1 MTPPS
6 FFFGRAAALLVM
18 ALTAFIR
25 AEGATS
31 APRAPNVLIILADD
45 LGRSDVGFAGST
57 EIKTPNLDKFAAS
70 GVRLDRFYA
79 CPVCSPTRAG
89 LLTGRWPLRFGLMK
103 AVIPPWS
110 DFGLPETERLMP
122 ELLASAGYER
132 RGMVGKWHLGHS
144 RQAFLP
150 PQRGFT
156 SFYGHYNGAID
167 SFTHERE
174 GETDWHD
181 GAKTV
186 KEEGYSTD
194 ILAREAVRFIEAS
207 PEGKP
212 WFLYAAFNAPHDPLA
227 AKPEDIARYAHL
239 PVRRRTY
246 AAMVDSLDQAVGRIL
261 ATIERRSDAADTLVL
276 FMSDNG
282 GVLAHARNAP
292 LRDGKFSV
300 YEGGVRVCAALR
312 WPAAGLAGGQVSAA
326 PLGYID
332 VLPTLL
338 RAAGAPAPGGAQA
351 LDGID
356 LVPVLRGDAAAVA
369 RVNQRPWYSYYAQG
383 GRPPGAAV
391 MVGDW
396 KLVAMKGD
404 VLRPGRDPKTVLELY
419 DLRKDSAEEHDL
431 AKAQPERVK
440 ELSRLLNDFGA
451 LETAGVGEFAE
462 GRQGFKAPKDWIIT
476 R

>member
-1 MTPPS
+1 MATA
-6 FFFGRAAALLVM
+6 RAA
-18 ALTAFIR
+18 TA
-25 AEGATS
+25 

-45 LGRSDVGFAGST
+45 LGYSDVGFTGSKD
-57 EIKTPNLDKFAAS
+57 IKTPNLDKFAAS

-89 LLTGRWPLRFGLMK
+89 LMTGRWPLRFGLMK

-110 DFGLPETERLMP
+110 DFGLPATERLMP
-122 ELLASAGYER
+122 ELLGAAGYER

-194 ILAREAVRFIEAS
+194 ILAREAIRFIEAS
-207 PEGKP
+207 PVGKP
-212 WFLYAAFNAPHDPLA
+212 WLMYAAFNAPHDPLA
-227 AKPEDIARYAHL
+227 AKPEDLARYANL
-239 PVRRRTY
+239 PPKRRVY
-246 AAMVDSLDQAVGRIL
+246 AAMVDCLDQAVGRLL
-261 ATIERRSDAADTLVL
+261 AVVEARSDAADTLVI

-282 GVLAHARNAP
+282 GVLAHARNTP

-312 WPAAGLAGGQVSAA
+312 WPAAGLMGGKTSDVA
-326 PLGYID
+326 LGYID

-338 RAAGAPAPGGAQA
+338 HAAGALAPTGAQA

-356 LVPVLRGDAAAVA
+356 LVPVLRGDTTAVA
-369 RVNQRPWYSYYAQG
+369 RAGRRPWYSYYAQG

-391 MVGDW
+391 MVGNW

-404 VLRPGRDPKTVLELY
+404 VLHPGRDPKTTLELY
-419 DLRKDSAEEHDL
+419 DLGKDPTEEHDL
-431 AKAQPERVK
+431 AKAEPARVA
-440 ELSRLLNDFGA
+440 ELSGLLNGFGA
-451 LETAGVGEFAE
+451 LETPGVGEFAE
-462 GRQGFKAPKDWIIT
+462 GREGFKAPKDWII
-476 R
+476 RN